1 MANMS
6 IDLQGT
12 IYDFQRQLFQYGE
25 AKSLS
30 VLLMTA
36 YLLETSF
43 VGTEFEHDYNR
54 LLSAIELKYERL
66 LESEEGGEEE

>member
-1 MANMS
+1 MTNLS
-6 IDLQGT
+6 IDLQGA
-12 IYDFQRQLFQYGE
+12 IYDFQRQLFQYEE

-43 VGTEFEHDYNR
+43 AGTKFEHDYNR
-54 LLSAIELKYERL
+54 ILSAIELKYERL
-66 LESEEGGEEE
+66 LDSEEGGGEE

>member
-1 MANMS
+1 MANMN
-6 IDLQGT
+6 IDLQET

-43 VGTEFEHDYNR
+43 AGTEFEHDYNR
-54 LLSAIELKYERL
+54 LLSAVELKYERL
-66 LESEEGGEEE
+66 LDSEKGSEDE

>member
-1 MANMS
+1 MTNLN
-6 IDLQGT
+6 IDLQGA
-12 IYDFQRQLFQYGE
+12 IYDFQRQLFQYEE

-43 VGTEFEHDYNR
+43 TGSEFEHDYHR
-54 LLSAIELKYERL
+54 LLSAIELKYERSL
-66 LESEEGGEEE
+66 DREEGGGEE

>member
-6 IDLQGT
+6 IDLQGA
-12 IYDFQRQLFQYGE
+12 IYDFQRQLFQYKDS
-25 AKSLS
+25 KSLA

-43 VGTEFEHDYNR
+43 AGTKFEHDYNR
-54 LLSAIELKYERL
+54 ILSAIELKYERL